1 MIATMHNIQ
10 IHCCC
15 TSAQHYSISALYDTV
30 FEYLFIIIIR
40 EHIMLRSPDNY
51 WYHNFEA
58 RLIDCV
64 VMDYFSLLALTTSH
78 VVKDDDLLVLLRLH
92 LGPCRVVTRYC
103 LHHINNGLC
112 HVPTIFGVPYQ
123 QKKKIQPSSKPRDPR
138 WLLCGLFC
146 FWKQAR
152 VRCVQWPMVSRARC

>member
-1 MIATMHNIQ
+1 MKSPVCIIFKYIAIHLYITIQ
-10 IHCCC
+10 Y
-15 TSAQHYSISALYDTV
+15 QYYDTA

-58 RLIDCV
+58 GLIDSV
-64 VMDYFSLLALTTSH
+64 VMDYFSSLALATSH
-78 VVKDDDLLVLLRLH
+78 VVKDDDLLVLLRLY

-103 LHHINNGLC
+103 LHINNGLC

-123 QKKKIQPSSKPRDPR
+123 PKKKMQASSKPRDPR